1 MISSLHKGSY
11 CSSQNRYLSQQAV
24 ILNVG
29 IDIKKSHLGFDRYNQ
44 RRDFCFGG
52 IYKPPPLPL
61 IESFRVIFTRDNDL
75 ID

>member
-29 IDIKKSHLGFDRYNQ
+29 IDKKNPILVLTDTTNDEIFVSEVFINHRLCLSLSHL
-44 RRDFCFGG
+44 
-52 IYKPPPLPL
+52 
-61 IESFRVIFTRDNDL
+61 E
-75 ID
+75 